1 MFNKLFGQ
9 KDAKPAVVKQDPTET
24 IAKLNQQCEVV
35 KKRIV
40 VVENKIKDLKTE
52 ALTRRKAKD
61 ERGALM
67 ALKKMKM
74 QEKEVQKLDGQS
86 IMLEQQKMMIE
97 STHFDKDVIVGM
109 KEGKNAMDQ
118 MNKEMNIDD
127 IAELQDELQ
136 DQMAEIGERQ
146 EFFANVAQEDKEDL
160 LGELDELEALAM
172 EDEMNEVMINNA
184 PIAGQAQPA
193 QAKPVA

>member
-1 MFNKLFGQ
+1 MFNKLFGGEQ
-9 KDAKPAVVKQDPTET
+9 KKKAEPVVDAQAT
-24 IAKLNQQCEVV
+24 IDKLNAQCENV

-40 VVENKIKDLKTE
+40 VVENKIKDLKQE
-52 ALTRRKAKD
+52 ALAKRKAKD

-118 MNKEMNIDD
+118 MNKEIDIDD
-127 IAELQDELQ
+127 IADLQDDLA
-136 DQMAEIGERQ
+136 DQQAQIEERQ
-146 EFFANVAQEDKEDL
+146 NFFAEVADEGKEDL
-160 LGELDELEALAM
+160 LAELDELEALAV
-172 EDEMNEVMINNA
+172 EDELDDMQINAGPINA
-184 PIAGQAQPA
+184 G
-193 QAKPVA
+193 